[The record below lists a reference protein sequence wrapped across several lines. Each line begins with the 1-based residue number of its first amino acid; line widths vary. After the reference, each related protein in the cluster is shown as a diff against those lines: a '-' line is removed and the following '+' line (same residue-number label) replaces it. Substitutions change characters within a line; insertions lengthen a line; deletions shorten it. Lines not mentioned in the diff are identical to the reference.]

1 MATYTFTILDVSK
14 ETFEE
19 ISKKLFDANYLHSF
33 HEVNNQQIVDMHG
46 IAIRKEKQKPL
57 PNDQVIYVRKDKP
70 TTEDLAVKFAD
81 EKYKELHE
89 HAWDCLYEGYM
100 AGAKNPVVE
109 FEKR

>member
-46 IAIRKEKQKPL
+46 IAIRQENKEPL
-57 PNDQVIYVRKDKP
+57 PIDEVLYVRK
-70 TTEDLAVKFAD
+70 
-81 EKYKELHE
+81 EKE
-89 HAWDCLYEGYM
+89 
-100 AGAKNPVVE
+100 
-109 FEKR
+109 